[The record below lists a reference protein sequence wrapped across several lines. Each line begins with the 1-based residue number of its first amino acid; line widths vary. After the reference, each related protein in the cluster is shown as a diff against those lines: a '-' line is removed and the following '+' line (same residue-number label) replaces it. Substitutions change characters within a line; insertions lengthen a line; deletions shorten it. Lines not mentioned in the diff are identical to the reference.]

1 MSIANRTLTQLRA
14 LRLTTMA
21 EAYENQLQ
29 QPKLHE
35 FGFDERLAMLV
46 DQEQNERES
55 RKLKRLIRD
64 AALPDRASL
73 EDIEFRPDRVLE
85 KQIVANLLKGS

>member
-73 EDIEFRPDRVLE
+73 EDIEIGRAHV
-85 KQIVANLLKGS
+85 